1 MQLSRRHAIITGT
14 TLLAAGAAGP
24 APAGQAPAGPGPVG
38 RQVASL
44 YRTRIGDIEV
54 TAVSDGSI
62 ALPPAVFGEAN
73 LAEARRILAENFL
86 PTEGPVPCALNT
98 FLVHAGGRRSL
109 IDTGSGDALGP
120 TMGQLPLNL
129 AAMGVTPA
137 MIDSVVLTH
146 MHRDHAGGLCSRE
159 GAALFPT
166 AELVIPE
173 VEAAFWFDDSN
184 INRVPQG
191 SRGGFAYAK
200 QVEAAYRGRIRRSP
214 GGREVSPGITAIDAF
229 GHTPGHTLYRIAS
242 GPAQLLVFGDMVH
255 VPALQTRH
263 PDWGIAFDV
272 DAQAAIATRRRV
284 FDMVVAD
291 RLLVAGMHMDF
302 PGFGHLRRDAAGYHL
317 VAAPWRPFL

>member
-1 MQLSRRHAIITGT
+1 MKLSRRHATITGT

-24 APAGQAPAGPGPVG
+24 ASAAQPPAG

-44 YRTRIGDIEV
+44 YRSSIGDIEV
-54 TAVSDGSI
+54 TTVSDGSI

-73 LAEARRILAENFL
+73 LAEARRLLSENFL
-86 PTEGPVPCALNT
+86 PTEGSVPCALNT
-98 FLVHAGGRRSL
+98 FLVNAGGKLSL

-120 TMGQLPLNL
+120 TMGQLPANL

-137 MIDSVVLTH
+137 MVDSVVLTH

-166 AELVIPE
+166 SELVIPE
-173 VEAAFWFDDSN
+173 AEAAFWFDEGN

-200 QVEAAYRGRIRRSP
+200 QVEAAYRGRIRRVP
-214 GGREVSPGITAIDAF
+214 GGREVNPGITSMDAF
-229 GHTPGHTLYRIAS
+229 GHTPGHTIYRIAS

-255 VPALQTRH
+255 FPALQTRH
-263 PDWGIAFDV
+263 PEWGISFDV
-272 DAQAAIATRRRV
+272 DAQAAVATRRRV
-284 FDMVVAD
+284 FDMAVAD

-302 PGFGHLRRDAAGYHL
+302 PGFGHMRQDAAGYHL
-317 VAAPWRPFL
+317 VTAPWRPIL